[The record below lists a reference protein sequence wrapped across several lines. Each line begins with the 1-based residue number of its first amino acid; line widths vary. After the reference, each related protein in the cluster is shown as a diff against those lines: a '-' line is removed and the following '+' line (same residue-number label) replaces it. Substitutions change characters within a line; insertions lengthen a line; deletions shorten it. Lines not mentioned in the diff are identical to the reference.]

1 MGLSIA
7 IEEPTPADDCAPIT
21 GSAAMPPEVCPPEER
36 FPMTAEDLASPGS
49 GSWGRVS
56 AAGLSDVWLLGATA
70 MAIKRLYVEERARS
84 GRRPRPGPRGRLETG
99 PELAAAMRLSRGFG
113 HTNCGGFGGSV
124 DIAPTIVM
132 ERCLPLQDPAQVS
145 LA

>member
-1 MGLSIA
+1 MGLSIV
-7 IEEPTPADDCAPIT
+7 IEEPTPAEGRARIS
-21 GSAAMPPEVCPPEER
+21 GSAATLPDVRPPEER
-36 FPMTAEDLASPGS
+36 LPMTAEDLASPGS

-70 MAIKRLYVEERARS
+70 MAIKRLYVEERTRS
-84 GRRPRPGPRGRLETG
+84 GRRPRAGPRGRLETG

-113 HTNCGGFGGSV
+113 HTDCGGFCGSV
-124 DIAPTIVM
+124 DIAPTLVM
-132 ERCLPLQDPAQVS
+132 ERRLPLQDPVQVS